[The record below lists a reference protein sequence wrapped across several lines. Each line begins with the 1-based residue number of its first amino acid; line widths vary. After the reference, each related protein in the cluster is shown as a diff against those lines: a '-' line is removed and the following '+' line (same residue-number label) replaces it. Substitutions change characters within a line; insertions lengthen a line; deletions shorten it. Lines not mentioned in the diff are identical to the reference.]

1 MATTQ
6 EKLNIERDESRG
18 KPSDAVAKTANRRT
32 RIDVD
37 AHKPDQKAAPTRR
50 AKKSIRGA

>member
-32 RIDVD
+32 RIDVA